1 MKVLPKIKTLSIEK
15 EDSNNLKVNINESAV
30 VRYKLSDNYEDKLDI
45 AQDLVENRAFGTL
58 FLFLN
63 ENFKVITNI
72 PSLIPPESIENFYE
86 DCDRLLNENIN
97 IVEELGKPLTE
108 IDGYPIFESERGVLR
123 GSGKK
128 KIKEYFK
135 EFEEIDLKDLTLD
148 FVKNHK
154 YETIIKGMCMCPKCG
169 LVFDKEENTIEV
181 QESGVEPYSTFDSPY
196 NERIVTYDVEYV
208 ECPNCHTR
216 ESEEDFPDALVS
228 DLPDASNAEELVPG
242 ISKLDEDAD
251 GTAEGT
257 QTSDIAGKTDYD
269 FNITTPTNLE
279 KKKKHY
285 DILLG
290 NYNRNEIDESVS
302 FKGFLKNSKG
312 QYQRGNYVLV
322 KEGDKYLAVHKDKL
336 DEYQVQGNNIIL
348 DRNEFTTGAEVQDMA
363 KTIQETLQ
371 ASNLNDNFTIKTGVI
386 DGAVGIAVTRNSKD
400 IDLVQVQDNLIKSL
414 QKAGLDNTDYESDIK
429 NDSVVFAIINPL
441 KAIKINDNK

>member
-1 MKVLPKIKTLSIEK
+1 MKVLPKIKTLFIEK

-72 PSLIPPESIENFYE
+72 PSLIPPESIENFYK

-148 FVKNHK
+148 FVKNHE

-169 LVFDKEENTIEV
+169 LVFNKEENTIEV
-181 QESGVEPYSTFDSPY
+181 QESD
-196 NERIVTYDVEYV
+196 V

-216 ESEEDFPDALVS
+216 KAEEDFPDAWVS

-251 GTAEGT
+251 GAAEGT

-348 DRNEFTTGAEVQDMA
+348 DRNEFTTGTEVQDMA
-363 KTIQETLQ
+363 KAIQETLQ
-371 ASNLNDNFTIKTGVI
+371 ARNLNDNFTIKTGVI
-386 DGAVGIAVTRNSKD
+386 DGAIGIAVTRKSKD
-400 IDLVQVQDNLIKSL
+400 IDLVQVQDNLTKSL
-414 QKAGLDNTDYESDIK
+414 QRAGLDNTDYESDIK

>member
-15 EDSNNLKVNINESAV
+15 EDSNNLRVNINESAV

-72 PSLIPPESIENFYE
+72 PSLIPPESIENFYK

-135 EFEEIDLKDLTLD
+135 EFEEIDLEDLTLD
-148 FVKNHK
+148 FVKNHE

-169 LVFDKEENTIEV
+169 LVFDKEENTVEV
-181 QESGVEPYSTFDSPY
+181 QESDVEPYSTFDSPY
-196 NERIVTYDVEYV
+196 NERTVTYNV

-216 ESEEDFPDALVS
+216 EAEEDFPDAWVS
-228 DLPDASNAEELVPG
+228 DLPSASNAEELVPG

-251 GTAEGT
+251 GAAEGT

-348 DRNEFTTGAEVQDMA
+348 DRNEFTTGTEVQDMA
-363 KTIQETLQ
+363 KAIQETLQ
-371 ASNLNDNFTIKTGVI
+371 ARNLNDNFIIKTGVI
-386 DGAVGIAVTRNSKD
+386 DGAIGIAVTRKSKD

-414 QKAGLDNTDYESDIK
+414 QRAGLDNTDYESDIK

>member
-30 VRYKLSDNYEDKLDI
+30 VRYKLSDNCEDKLDI

-72 PSLIPPESIENFYE
+72 PSLIPPESVENFYK

-148 FVKNHK
+148 FVKNHE

-169 LVFDKEENTIEV
+169 LVFNKEENTIEV
-181 QESGVEPYSTFDSPY
+181 QESD
-196 NERIVTYDVEYV
+196 V

-216 ESEEDFPDALVS
+216 KAEEDFPDAWVS

-251 GTAEGT
+251 GAAEGT

-348 DRNEFTTGAEVQDMA
+348 DRNEFTTGTEVQDMA
-363 KTIQETLQ
+363 KAIQETLQ
-371 ASNLNDNFTIKTGVI
+371 ARNLNDNFTIKTGVI
-386 DGAVGIAVTRNSKD
+386 DGAIGIAVTRNSKD

-414 QKAGLDNTDYESDIK
+414 QRAGLDNTDYESDIK

>member
-72 PSLIPPESIENFYE
+72 PSLIPPESVENFYK

-148 FVKNHK
+148 FVKNHE

-169 LVFDKEENTIEV
+169 LVFNKEENTIEV
-181 QESGVEPYSTFDSPY
+181 QESD
-196 NERIVTYDVEYV
+196 V

-216 ESEEDFPDALVS
+216 KAEEDFPDAWVS

-251 GTAEGT
+251 GAAEGT

-348 DRNEFTTGAEVQDMA
+348 DRNEFTTGTEVQDMA
-363 KTIQETLQ
+363 KAIQETLQ
-371 ASNLNDNFTIKTGVI
+371 ARNLNDNFTIKTGVI
-386 DGAVGIAVTRNSKD
+386 DGAIGIAVTRKSKD
-400 IDLVQVQDNLIKSL
+400 IDLVQVQDNLTKSL
-414 QKAGLDNTDYESDIK
+414 QRAGLDNTDYESDIK

>member
-72 PSLIPPESIENFYE
+72 PSLILPESVENFYK

-148 FVKNHK
+148 FVKNHE

-169 LVFDKEENTIEV
+169 LVFNKEENTVEV
-181 QESGVEPYSTFDSPY
+181 QESD
-196 NERIVTYDVEYV
+196 V

-216 ESEEDFPDALVS
+216 KAEEDFPDAWVS

-251 GTAEGT
+251 GAAEGT

-302 FKGFLKNSKG
+302 FKGFLKNSNG
-312 QYQRGNYVLV
+312 QYQRGNYILV

-336 DEYQVQGNNIIL
+336 NEYQVQGNNIIL
-348 DRNEFTTGAEVQDMA
+348 DRNEFTTGTEVQDMA
-363 KTIQETLQ
+363 KAIQETLQ
-371 ASNLNDNFTIKTGVI
+371 ARNLNDNFTIKTGVI
-386 DGAVGIAVTRNSKD
+386 DGAIGIAVTRKSKD
-400 IDLVQVQDNLIKSL
+400 IDLVQVQDNLTKSL
-414 QKAGLDNTDYESDIK
+414 QRAGLDNTDYESDIK

>member
-30 VRYKLSDNYEDKLDI
+30 VRYKLSDNCEDKLDI

-72 PSLIPPESIENFYE
+72 PSLIPPESVENFYK

-148 FVKNHK
+148 FVKNHE

-169 LVFDKEENTIEV
+169 LVFNKEENTIEV
-181 QESGVEPYSTFDSPY
+181 QESD
-196 NERIVTYDVEYV
+196 V

-216 ESEEDFPDALVS
+216 KAEEDFPDAWVS

-251 GTAEGT
+251 GAAEGT

-348 DRNEFTTGAEVQDMA
+348 DRNEFTTGTEVQDMA
-363 KTIQETLQ
+363 KAIQETLQ
-371 ASNLNDNFTIKTGVI
+371 ARNLNDNFIIKTGVI
-386 DGAVGIAVTRNSKD
+386 DGAIGIAVTRKSKD

-414 QKAGLDNTDYESDIK
+414 QRAGLDNTDYESDIK

>member
-72 PSLIPPESIENFYE
+72 PSLIPPESIENFYK

-148 FVKNHK
+148 FVKNHE

-169 LVFDKEENTIEV
+169 LVFNKEENTIEV
-181 QESGVEPYSTFDSPY
+181 QESD
-196 NERIVTYDVEYV
+196 V

-216 ESEEDFPDALVS
+216 KAEEDFPDAWVS

-251 GTAEGT
+251 GAAEGT

-302 FKGFLKNSKG
+302 FKGFLKNSNG
-312 QYQRGNYVLV
+312 QYQRGNYILV

-348 DRNEFTTGAEVQDMA
+348 DRNEFTTGTEVQDMA
-363 KTIQETLQ
+363 KAIQETLQ
-371 ASNLNDNFTIKTGVI
+371 ARNLNDNFTIKTGVI
-386 DGAVGIAVTRNSKD
+386 DGAIGIAVTRKSKD

-414 QKAGLDNTDYESDIK
+414 QRAGLDNTDYESDIK